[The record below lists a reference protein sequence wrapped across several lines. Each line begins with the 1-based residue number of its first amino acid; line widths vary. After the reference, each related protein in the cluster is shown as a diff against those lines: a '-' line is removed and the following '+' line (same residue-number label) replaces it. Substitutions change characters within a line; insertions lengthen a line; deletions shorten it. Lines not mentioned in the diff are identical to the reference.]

1 MTKGCNMKKCLSI
14 LLTVGVMFS
23 MASCNGGTDSDSSSS
38 TEAPAYEES
47 GYKIVEG
54 GESDYRILLPEQ
66 PNAREKY
73 AAEELAMYLEK
84 STGAALPVTSEATV
98 SGKYL
103 SVGKTSLAMASG
115 LELTYD
121 RLGDDGFFLSQQ
133 GDDLIMA
140 GYGGDGTLFSV
151 YEFLETTLG
160 VRFYAEDEIVVPE
173 HEDVPLYKYAEEQRP
188 DFEERALGYLAT
200 QGNSINA
207 LHLRLGEGVGN
218 WGLWAHTHFTIINYD
233 LESGQSYKSSYPD
246 WFSSD
251 GTQLCLT
258 NEEMR
263 AKFVENLKTIISENP
278 TAEYFMLG
286 QEDQNT
292 FCDCENCT
300 RSNAVNGGESGTQ
313 MIFVNK
319 VAAEIKQWLSETAP
333 ERNVTLVTFAY
344 CKTEP
349 APVVHDEATDT
360 FRPVNDA
367 VVAAENVGV
376 MFAPIYACFS
386 HDILDRDCNA
396 LSRSALLGW
405 AAVANKLMVWSYA
418 SNYAAYLQPFN
429 NYSSIRSD
437 YEAFHDNG
445 VIYVYEQGIYNSY
458 DSFHALRAY
467 THSRLLWDTSADV
480 TALEDE
486 FFSAYYGVAAPYMQE
501 YYQLIKTHY
510 MALEQDGLREN
521 NPFHTYCTWN
531 LGVMS
536 LTTNCWPKALLTQF
550 LSVFDR
556 AYEEIAKIGDEAE
569 RKKFLIRAKRESLF
583 ARYLLLE
590 LYPVYYT
597 EAQLRQMIDDF
608 EYDAYECGVTRYV
621 SADGIVGGPDIS
633 KKITEW
639 RNGLL

>member
-1 MTKGCNMKKCLSI
+1 M
-14 LLTVGVMFS
+14 
-23 MASCNGGTDSDSSSS
+23 
-38 TEAPAYEES
+38 
-47 GYKIVEG
+47 
-54 GESDYRILLPEQ
+54 
-66 PNAREKY
+66 
-73 AAEELAMYLEK
+73 
-84 STGAALPVTSEATV
+84 
-98 SGKYL
+98 
-103 SVGKTSLAMASG
+103 SV
-115 LELTYD
+115 
-121 RLGDDGFFLSQQ
+121 Q
-133 GDDLIMA
+133 
-140 GYGGDGTLFSV
+140 
-151 YEFLETTLG
+151 
-160 VRFYAEDEIVVPE
+160 
-173 HEDVPLYKYAEEQRP
+173 
-188 DFEERALGYLAT
+188 
-200 QGNSINA
+200 
-207 LHLRLGEGVGN
+207 
-218 WGLWAHTHFTIINYD
+218 
-233 LESGQSYKSSYPD
+233 
-246 WFSSD
+246 
-251 GTQLCLT
+251 
-258 NEEMR
+258 
-263 AKFVENLKTIISENP
+263 
-278 TAEYFMLG
+278 
-286 QEDQNT
+286 
-292 FCDCENCT
+292 
-300 RSNAVNGGESGTQ
+300 
-313 MIFVNK
+313 
-319 VAAEIKQWLSETAP
+319 
-333 ERNVTLVTFAY
+333 
-344 CKTEP
+344 
-349 APVVHDEATDT
+349 
-360 FRPVNDA
+360 
-367 VVAAENVGV
+367 
-376 MFAPIYACFS
+376 
-386 HDILDRDCNA
+386 
-396 LSRSALLGW
+396 
-405 AAVANKLMVWSYA
+405 LMVWSYA

-536 LTTNCWPKALLTQF
+536 LTSDCWPKALLTQF